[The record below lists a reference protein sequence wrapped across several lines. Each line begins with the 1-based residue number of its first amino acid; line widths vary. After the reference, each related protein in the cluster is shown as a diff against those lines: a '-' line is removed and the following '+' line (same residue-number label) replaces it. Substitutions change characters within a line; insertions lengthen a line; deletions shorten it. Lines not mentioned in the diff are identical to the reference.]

1 MGKNETRRSRCTSR
15 SSDPVM
21 RKRPVE
27 SSERSCTLRDVAR
40 LAGVSTATVSRVLN
54 GSGLVTDKTRGRV
67 MLVIAGLKYRPSPH
81 ASELGRQNR
90 GIPRKKTYSV
100 DALPYPDTNVRGAAK
115 AKSREAA

>member
-1 MGKNETRRSRCTSR
+1 
-15 SSDPVM
+15 
-21 RKRPVE
+21 
-27 SSERSCTLRDVAR
+27 
-40 LAGVSTATVSRVLN
+40 
-54 GSGLVTDKTRGRV
+54 
-67 MLVIAGLKYRPSPH
+67 MLVIAGLKYRPSPY

>member
-1 MGKNETRRSRCTSR
+1 MGRNETRRSPPASPRY
-15 SSDPVM
+15 DQVM
-21 RKRPVE
+21 KKKPVE
-27 SSERSCTLRDVAR
+27 SRERSSTLRDVAR

-54 GSGLVTDKTRGRV
+54 HSGTVTGETRGRV
-67 MLVIAGLKYRPSPH
+67 MLAIAGLKYRPSPY